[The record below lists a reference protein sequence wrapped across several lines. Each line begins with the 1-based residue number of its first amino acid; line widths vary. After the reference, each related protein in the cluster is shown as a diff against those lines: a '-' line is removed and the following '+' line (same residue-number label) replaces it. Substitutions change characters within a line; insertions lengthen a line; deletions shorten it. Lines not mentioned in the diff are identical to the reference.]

1 MARKHFLRPIGTVP
15 FRTTLSVAGLVPD
28 EAGIPH
34 CTAHGLRKAGAA
46 RAAESGA
53 TINQLMA
60 VFDWLTP
67 AMAKI
72 YTDKA
77 DRKRMLGQAVALLSE
92 KRIFLTTPNVPPAR
106 VVVSHRRQALENVG
120 QN

>member
-1 MARKHFLRPIGTVP
+1 LR
-15 FRTTLSVAGLVPD
+15 
-28 EAGIPH
+28 E
-34 CTAHGLRKAGAA
+34 AGAA

-77 DRKRMLGQAVALLSE
+77 DRKRMSGQAMALLSE
-92 KRIFLTTPNVPPAR
+92 KRIHFSDNAECPTGPSGGVPPTP
-106 VVVSHRRQALENVG
+106 ST
-120 QN
+120 